1 MEILQNKMKVF
12 FMYVKNAHEEI
23 KSTGKNVK
31 ASITVLLVSNSFCPP
46 MVSTYKK
53 DDKIM
58 IINIY

>member
-1 MEILQNKMKVF
+1 
-12 FMYVKNAHEEI
+12 MYVKNAHEEI